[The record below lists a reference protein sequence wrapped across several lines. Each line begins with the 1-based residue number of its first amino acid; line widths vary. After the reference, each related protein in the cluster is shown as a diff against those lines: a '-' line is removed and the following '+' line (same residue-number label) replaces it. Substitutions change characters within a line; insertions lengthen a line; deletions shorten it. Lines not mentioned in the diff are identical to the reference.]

1 MQRLKNYLMKF
12 KDAKILDIGTGR
24 GDFISLIDFLYDD
37 YSEIIGV
44 DILDTLIE
52 INRSKF
58 KKNPKVKFII
68 EDIMKTS
75 LPKASF
81 DIVCLSNTL
90 HHLDNINKTLM
101 QMNNLVKNDGI
112 IIINEMISNGLTYQ
126 QESHR
131 LLHHFAAKIDC
142 RLGKIHYPTYT
153 KEELI
158 KILNDNDV
166 GLVLN
171 EYWEMT
177 SDFEQE
183 TAEITPY
190 INIVDRLLEQVN
202 GVKEANEFIKEAE
215 AIKSHIEMYGFS
227 SATQVIA
234 ILKK

>member
-12 KDAKILDIGTGR
+12 KEAKILDIGTGR
-24 GDFISLIDFLYDD
+24 GDFISLIDFLYSG

-52 INRSKF
+52 INQIKF
-58 KKNPKVKFII
+58 KNNPKVKFIK

-101 QMNNLVKNDGI
+101 QMKGLVKGDGI
-112 IIINEMISNGLTYQ
+112 IIINEMISNGLNYQ

-142 RLGKIHYPTYT
+142 KLGKIHNPTYT

-158 KILNDNDV
+158 KILNDNEV

-177 SDFEQE
+177 SIFEQE
-183 TAEITPY
+183 SAEITPY
-190 INIVDRLLEQVN
+190 INVVDRLLEQVSDM
-202 GVKEANEFIKEAE
+202 KEVNEFENEAK
-215 AIKSHIEMYGFS
+215 AIKSHIEMYGFA